1 MCVFFLFR
9 HQIRAVD
16 LFGGESLGIFT
27 EGPTNQGTELKLW
40 DYLKENE
47 LRIAV
52 THPPTNHFQKMIL
65 WTNRGM
71 IWKFPI
77 DNEQGIYLI
86 FRFFSLPLRAWFF
99 VFDSFVSIKST
110 LVTPLTLKLTMS
122 CCSYST
128 HSILKISFVI
138 FASCQIKMKLTNFH
152 FTLLND

>member
-1 MCVFFLFR
+1 MFLFR

-52 THPPTNHFQKMIL
+52 THPPTNHFQRMIL
-65 WTNRGM
+65 WTNQGK

-77 DNEQGIYLI
+77 DNEQGAYFIFCFFLYLQEFAFVYLI
-86 FRFFSLPLRAWFF
+86 DLFF
-99 VFDSFVSIKST
+99 VSTKSA
-110 LVTPLTLKLTMS
+110 LVTPLIAKLTVS
-122 CCSYST
+122 CCSCSAFSYY
-128 HSILKISFVI
+128 IICYKI
-138 FASCQIKMKLTNFH
+138 
-152 FTLLND
+152 